1 MKAAGIITLITD
13 FGLSDPYAGI
23 MKGVI
28 LTINPHAG
36 IIDISHQIKMGHI
49 TQAAYFLLESYRFFP
64 KGTVHIAVVDPGV
77 GGGRRP
83 ILLETQNH
91 FFVGPDNG
99 LFWPIIRS
107 HQQIKIIHLTERKY
121 FLSDVSHTF
130 HGRDIFASVAAHLSG
145 GIDPLKMGT
154 AINDPVSIKVASP
167 EQKKNILSGQVIHVD
182 HFGNLITNIHR
193 KALEQFLGGAFPII
207 MAGTLKIDG
216 MLKTYMDTDE
226 GMPLALIGSSD
237 CVEIAVNLG
246 RACDHV
252 DMDSE
257 DIIGIKVEVGKG

>member
-1 MKAAGIITLITD
+1 MKAAGVITLITD

-36 IIDISHQIKMGHI
+36 IIDISHQIKRGHI
-49 TQAAYFLLESYRFFP
+49 TQAAYLLLESYRFFP

-83 ILLETQNH
+83 ILLKTQNH

-99 LFWPIIRS
+99 LFWPIITS

-121 FLSDVSHTF
+121 FLPDVSHTF
-130 HGRDIFASVAAHLSG
+130 HGRDVFAPVAAYLSA
-145 GIDPLKMGT
+145 GIDLLEMGP
-154 AINDPVSIKVASP
+154 AISDPVSIKVANP
-167 EQKKNILSGQVIHVD
+167 EQKKTILSGQVIRVD
-182 HFGNLITNIHR
+182 RFGNLITNIHS
-193 KALEQFLGGAFPII
+193 KALEQFLGGSFPII

-216 MLKTYMDTDE
+216 MLKTYMEAAE
-226 GMPLALIGSSD
+226 GMPLALIGSSG
-237 CVEIAVNLG
+237 CLEIAVNLG
-246 RACDHV
+246 RACNHV
-252 DMDSE
+252 GVDSE
-257 DIIGIKVEVGKG
+257 DAFGIKVEVGKA